1 MPWGKPEIF
10 VFFLFIFSLKFSALD
25 HSSTAP
31 PRVKLCFRPQ
41 LNFNCCCLQKI
52 SLLGK
57 DWIFEPQEKSLIFNK
72 NVIIFFHFEKK
83 VFEKKRPNG
92 ETEFERVYFL
102 TLNRR
107 KVCLLRRVIRRS
119 PTFKLLQLK
128 RKKKLKL
135 ILLNEKISFW
145 TILTFKMRKVVK

>member
-1 MPWGKPEIF
+1 MGRTLGQTWDI
-10 VFFLFIFSLKFSALD
+10 VFFFIFSLKFSALD

-57 DWIFEPQEKSLIFNK
+57 DWICEPQEKNLIFNK

-128 RKKKLKL
+128 RKKNWSWFSSMKKSHFEPFWLLKWGKL
-135 ILLNEKISFW
+135 
-145 TILTFKMRKVVK
+145 